1 MEATLE
7 LVDLKNKF
15 KLLRS
20 RAYFYN
26 EEARKFVDMRNS
38 LNRKLS
44 RLLKESKTEKRKRN
58 ELNQR
63 VLETKKER
71 DAIRQQLDALFQNLD
86 GSSPQV
92 KQFRGKNSAGQIKK
106 QIHQTEWILQ
116 TKKLTTTEEKELMDR
131 IDELEAKLSK
141 LKGAN
146 KVFNDR
152 RKVKTD
158 IELTKAQLKIL
169 SDQVY
174 KYSQES
180 QIHHNRMVEILNLI
194 DNEVRA
200 QADDAHQKFL
210 EAKNKADELYSKSEI
225 LLPRI
230 NEITKELGEFQSM
243 RNVKMDKVKEVVEN
257 RVDKAVQKFKSGKR
271 LTLEEFTLLVKR
283 GML

>member
-20 RAYFYN
+20 RAFFYN
-26 EEARKFVDMRNS
+26 EEAKKFVEQRNA
-38 LNRKLS
+38 LNRQLS
-44 RLLKESKTEKRKRN
+44 RLLKESKVEKTRRN
-58 ELNQR
+58 ELNQK
-63 VLETKKER
+63 VLEVKKER
-71 DAIRQQLDALFQNLD
+71 ELVRKQLDALFQELN
-86 GSSPQV
+86 GSSQV
-92 KQFRGKNSAGQIKK
+92 KQFRGKNNIGQIKK
-106 QIHQTEWILQ
+106 QIHQAEWTLQ
-116 TKKLTTTEEKELMDR
+116 TKNLSPAEEKTLMDR
-131 IDELEAKLSK
+131 IDELEAKISK
-141 LKGAN
+141 LKDVN
-146 KVFNDR
+146 KVFNNR
-152 RKVKTD
+152 RKLKTD

-180 QIHHNRMVEILNLI
+180 QVHHKQMLEILNSI
-194 DNEVRA
+194 DNEIRIK
-200 QADDAHQKFL
+200 ADDAHQKFL
-210 EAKNKADELYSKSEI
+210 EAKSKADELYSKSEI

-230 NEITKELGEFQSM
+230 NEVTKELGEFQNM
-243 RNVKMDKVKEVVEN
+243 KNVKMDKVKKVVEN